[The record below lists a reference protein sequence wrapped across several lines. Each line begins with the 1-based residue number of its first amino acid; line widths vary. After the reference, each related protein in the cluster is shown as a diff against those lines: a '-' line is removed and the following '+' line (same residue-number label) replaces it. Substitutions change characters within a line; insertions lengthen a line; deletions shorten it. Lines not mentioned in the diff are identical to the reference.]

1 MTHYQKHC
9 PGCYVDKAGAAVCP
23 YCGYDE
29 SAPRS
34 RLFLPHGIVIGGQYR
49 VGKVL
54 GRPGGFGITYLGW
67 DVNLQQRVAIK
78 EFLPRDICARSMD
91 SLDVTVHTD
100 HDRTGFDFGK
110 EQFLREARIVAKF
123 DHPNVVRVRSFFN
136 ANGTAYLVMDYY
148 EGMSLGDYLTNMRR
162 TIEPEVAVPLIIPIL
177 EGLEYVHERNVMHR
191 DVKPANI
198 YLAAIG
204 KPILLDFGAAR
215 QAAAGDLARSI
226 SVVLTEGYAPLEQY
240 QRRTPQGPWTD
251 VYGLAATLLRMVTG
265 QIPAAA
271 LDRLGNDPLAQS
283 NFAGLPDALKPALKR
298 AMAVKPGDRYQTAT
312 EFRLALQEFRRITE
326 EGAAEVS
333 SPEAPQAVIA
343 PEQRVQAGAEPPTG
357 LPVKSS
363 PAAQPVAPV
372 VPAQAMSEPISLTR
386 RLDVPPQ
393 PAPLPERRAAPRSP
407 GAPVRA
413 EPRTVAGARQ
423 AARPVGRRKADEWRP
438 LASIVM
444 ALLIA
449 VLIAVGS
456 ITWLTSQD
464 APASPALAP
473 ATPLAAEPSKAAS
486 TQKPS
491 PYLPKPLAARTPLPE
506 MVQIPSGDFEM
517 GDARSRNNEKPVHPV
532 RVAAFKLGLHEVT
545 VAQFRAFVQQA
556 QYSNPR
562 WTNYPCESAGG
573 RMPSWDAP
581 GYVQGDNHPVV
592 CVSWEDAVAYTQWL
606 SRETGQVFRLPTEAE
621 WEFTARAGTRTQM
634 WWGDQFQEGY
644 ANCSGCP
651 PARNAPQAVRSHPKN
666 PLGLFDMNG
675 NVREWT
681 CSMYAPYGIG
691 AESQCGTP
699 AAESLASVR
708 GGSWQETQ
716 EALRSA
722 YRLGFEP
729 YRRNVWT
736 GFRVAQELRADE

>member
-1 MTHYQKHC
+1 MPVDKTYKGYSRVHRGSIRGVTHYQKHC

-545 VAQFRAFVQQA
+545 VAQFRAFVQQSA
-556 QYSNPR
+556 LDQLPLRKRRRTHAVLGCAGLCAGRQPPR
-562 WTNYPCESAGG
+562 GLRQLGRRGG
-573 RMPSWDAP
+573 L
-581 GYVQGDNHPVV
+581 HPV
-592 CVSWEDAVAYTQWL
+592 AVARDRPGVPSAHRGGMGVHR
-606 SRETGQVFRLPTEAE
+606 SRGHAHADVVGRPVPGRLCQLLRLP
-621 WEFTARAGTRTQM
+621 ARPQCAAGR
-634 WWGDQFQEGY
+634 
-644 ANCSGCP
+644 A
-651 PARNAPQAVRSHPKN
+651 
-666 PLGLFDMNG
+666 
-675 NVREWT
+675 
-681 CSMYAPYGIG
+681 
-691 AESQCGTP
+691 
-699 AAESLASVR
+699 LASEEPTRPVR
-708 GGSWQETQ
+708 HERQR
-716 EALRSA
+716 ARMDLLHVRPLRHRS
-722 YRLGFEP
+722 
-729 YRRNVWT
+729 
-736 GFRVAQELRADE
+736 